1 MRAAS
6 LRIASLFALVALLSL
21 FAACGSN
28 RGADT
33 VGTTGSVAPSGK
45 IVIGGITSKEI
56 GRHMG
61 EQERRIAA
69 ETEYRALEYGRSG
82 TSLDWKNPATRHR
95 GSIVPGRPYQAG
107 NQYCRS
113 YTHTIYTDNS
123 PDVAKATA
131 CRSPDGTWRS
141 VG

>member
-1 MRAAS
+1 MRVS
-6 LRIASLFALVALLSL
+6 LRIASFLALTALLGL

-33 VGTTGSVAPSGK
+33 VGATGSVASGK
-45 IVIGGITSKEI
+45 TVIGGIAGKEI
-56 GRHMG
+56 GRRMG
-61 EQERRIAA
+61 DQERRIAA
-69 ETEYRALEYGRSG
+69 DAEYRALEYGRSG
-82 TSLDWKNPATRHR
+82 APVDWKNPATRHR

-113 YTHTIYTDNS
+113 YTHTVYTGSS
-123 PDVAKATA
+123 PDLAKATA

>member
-1 MRAAS
+1 MRVF
-6 LRIASLFALVALLSL
+6 LRIASLFALAALSL
-21 FAACGSN
+21 VAACGSN
-28 RGADT
+28 RGSETAA
-33 VGTTGSVAPSGK
+33 VTGSVAPSGK
-45 IVIGGITSKEI
+45 IVIGGISNKEI
-56 GRHMG
+56 GRRMG

-82 TSLDWKNPATRHR
+82 TPLDWNSPATRHR

-113 YTHTIYTDNS
+113 YTHTIYTGTS